1 MKITD
6 IADVQNVYTHA
17 CFDCYL
23 KPAKY
28 TTQMSITN
36 TFDVQNEYTCVF

>member
-1 MKITD
+1 MKITG
-6 IADVQNVYTHA
+6 IADVQNVYSHVS
-17 CFDCYL
+17 FDCYL

-36 TFDVQNEYTCVF
+36 TFDVQNVYTREF